1 MIVCFLCWHDTESPV
16 FNRNNKYQDLFA
28 VGLGSC
34 KFKGRELLVS
44 TSSVTVLDNLNL
56 SKLCFLSFLNKCCKL
71 IIYLFLQTT
80 HLCPS
85 LGQTTSVD
93 RDVACFSST
102 RWKTLPSQS
111 TSTPPVLVSCAST
124 FMHSIP
130 TWWQWASTMAV
141 WLSTAWR
148 RRDRSLFTRVQPRL
162 ASTQILSGRCEWMA
176 WQWWIGWQKFRMCAL
191 FSLISVTFCL
201 LCVHLCILPFWE
213 LKIALRTAYFHSCH
227 SCYCNPIQCT
237 FFSRSAGRVM
247 IWTTTTISIL
257 CRLMAELCPGHSSR
271 LAEEIYILLPYY
283 ICSLHSN

>member
-1 MIVCFLCWHDTESPV
+1 MIVCFLCCHDTESPV
-16 FNRNNKYQDLFA
+16 LNRNNKYQDLFA

-176 WQWWIGWQKFRMCAL
+176 
-191 FSLISVTFCL
+191 SLLT
-201 LCVHLCILPFWE
+201 
-213 LKIALRTAYFHSCH
+213 
-227 SCYCNPIQCT
+227 
-237 FFSRSAGRVM
+237 
-247 IWTTTTISIL
+247 
-257 CRLMAELCPGHSSR
+257 LCPLMHFAILRAENSTKNNLLSPMSFMLLQPNTVYFFFLGP
-271 LAEEIYILLPYY
+271 LAEWWYGQQPQFLFCVVWWTSCVLDTRQG
-283 ICSLHSN
+283 

>member
-16 FNRNNKYQDLFA
+16 LNRNNKYQDLFA

-191 FSLISVTFCL
+191 FSLISVTSL
-201 LCVHLCILPFWE
+201 L
-213 LKIALRTAYFHSCH
+213 T
-227 SCYCNPIQCT
+227 
-237 FFSRSAGRVM
+237 
-247 IWTTTTISIL
+247 
-257 CRLMAELCPGHSSR
+257 LCPLMHFAILRAENSTKNNLLSLMSFMLLQPNTVYFFFLGP
-271 LAEEIYILLPYY
+271 LAEWWYGQQPQFLFCVVWWPSCVLDTRQG
-283 ICSLHSN
+283 